1 MKLPLAYYG
10 EPVLRKKCQ
19 RVENIDAKIKQLV
32 ADMEE
37 TMNMHNGIGLAAPQ
51 VKVSL
56 ALFIINIP
64 EEISEDEFLPGKT
77 RIFINPKITKY
88 SEEEWYRGEGCL
100 SIPEVFGTV
109 SRPMHITI
117 EATDLDGKTFT
128 EDFSGLAAR
137 AIMHENDHIN
147 GVLFIDRIRGKERQ
161 EIDADLREVKKKFFD
176 KKKKK

>member
-1 MKLPLAYYG
+1 MRLPVAYYG

-19 RVENIDAKIKQLV
+19 KVEIFDEKLKQLV

-37 TMNMHNGIGLAAPQ
+37 TMTVHDGIGLAAPQ
-51 VKVSL
+51 VHISL

-64 EEISEDEFLPGKT
+64 EEIDEEKWVPGKT
-77 RIFINPKITKY
+77 RVFINPKILKY
-88 SEEEWYRGEGCL
+88 SEEEWLRGEGCL
-100 SIPEVFGTV
+100 SIPQVFGQV
-109 SRPMHITI
+109 WRPMHITV
-117 EATDLDGKTFT
+117 EATDLDGNRFT

-161 EIDADLREVKKKFFD
+161 EIETELREVKKKYFD
-176 KKKKK
+176 KKKK